1 MSFQQGLSGLNA
13 AAKSLDVIGNN
24 IANAS
29 TVGFKGSTTQFA
41 DVYASAL
48 NGAGGMQAGIGV
60 KVAAIAQQF
69 TQGNIESSNNPLDI
83 AINGSGFFRVEQA
96 GVVQYSRNGQ
106 FSLDKQ
112 GYIVNAQ
119 GAKLTGYGLGANG
132 QLAAGAPVPLRI
144 DTSDQPPKVS
154 TKGLIQLQL
163 DSRSTAPANSPF
175 DPSDPTTYNKQ
186 VPMAVYDTLGNS
198 HTLSTYYVRDKDNP
212 EVWNVYASKDGTEL
226 NALAAVGMTQTDEA
240 SVAANATWTTA
251 NNAVPKDATA
261 VAGAAAGYARAAA
274 AAIAAKAG
282 ELDVKYAASGNAAE
296 ISAAAL
302 AAAAVPGATPA
313 DIDAAIA
320 KELKMEGAKVGSLV
334 FNTNGS
340 LNMAESGNS
349 EGKNGKFDFAIP
361 VVPATGAEP
370 VLKVQIDFAGTTQ
383 YGTATSEKRIEQDGY
398 KPGALQRFTT
408 GADGTILG
416 QYSNGQTKALGQV
429 VLANFSNP
437 NGLEPLG
444 NNAWAESANSGVP
457 LIGVAGTG
465 GMGVMQSN
473 ATEASSVDLTAELV
487 NMITA
492 QRVYQ
497 ANSQTIKTQDS
508 VMQTLVNLR

>member
-48 NGAGGMQAGIGV
+48 NGAGGSSAGIGV
-60 KVAAIAQQF
+60 KVAGIAQQF
-69 TQGNIESSNNPLDI
+69 TQGNIEASNNPLDI
-83 AINGSGFFRVEQA
+83 AINGAGFFRIEQA

-144 DTSDQPPKVS
+144 DTSNQPPKV
-154 TKGLIQLQL
+154 TTEAEIELQL
-163 DSRSTAPANSPF
+163 DSRSEAPSVEPF
-175 DPSDPTTYNKQ
+175 DPAETRSYNKQ
-186 VPMAVYDTLGNS
+186 VPMSVYDTLGNP
-198 HTLSTYYVRDKDNP
+198 HVLSTYYVRDKIDP
-212 EVWNVYASKDGTEL
+212 SVWNVYAAKDGIEIGAL
-226 NALAAVGMTQTDEA
+226 NAVGTTQTNAA
-240 SVAANATWTTA
+240 SVSANTAWNNA
-251 NNAVPKDATA
+251 NNAVPKVPAT
-261 VAGAAAGYARAAA
+261 VTAAAGAYATAAADAVVASATSADSTYAATTNAADVRAAA
-274 AAIAAKAG
+274 A
-282 ELDVKYAASGNAAE
+282 
-296 ISAAAL
+296 
-302 AAAAVPGATPA
+302 AAAAVPGATPLQ
-313 DIDAAIA
+313 IDAAITKA
-320 KELKMEGAKVGSLV
+320 LKMTGTPVGALK
-334 FNTNGS
+334 FDTNGA
-340 LNMAESGNS
+340 LNMATTGDDPVF
-349 EGKNGKFDFAIP
+349 NGKFNIEIP

-370 VLKVQIDFAGTTQ
+370 VLKMQVDFAGTTQ
-383 YGTATSEKRIEQDGY
+383 YGEATSENRLEQNGY

-429 VLANFSNP
+429 VLANFTNP

-444 NNAWAESANSGVP
+444 NNAWAESSNSGIP
-457 LIGVAGTG
+457 LIGIAGTG
-465 GMGVMQSN
+465 GMGVMQSG

-508 VMQTLVNLR
+508 VLQTLVNLR